1 MTAPVDAD
9 RERLRF
15 LVGVVRLE
23 ARYLAQT
30 DGRLFARAMDAA
42 RVSHLPD
49 TPDLSEQVDA
59 FVARISR
66 LQDGVADKLLP
77 ALLRWLAEPV
87 GPTIDN
93 LDRAERFGWL
103 ESAEQWLACRQL
115 RNRLVHEYVRDP
127 ERLAQALTDAHATV
141 GLLVQTAN
149 RLAAEAERRLGA

>member
-59 FVARISR
+59 FVVSRIAVMEPPMF
-66 LQDGVADKLLP
+66 GVL
-77 ALLRWLAEPV
+77 EPV
-87 GPTIDN
+87 TG
-93 LDRAERFGWL
+93 G
-103 ESAEQWLACRQL
+103 
-115 RNRLVHEYVRDP
+115 
-127 ERLAQALTDAHATV
+127 
-141 GLLVQTAN
+141 
-149 RLAAEAERRLGA
+149 